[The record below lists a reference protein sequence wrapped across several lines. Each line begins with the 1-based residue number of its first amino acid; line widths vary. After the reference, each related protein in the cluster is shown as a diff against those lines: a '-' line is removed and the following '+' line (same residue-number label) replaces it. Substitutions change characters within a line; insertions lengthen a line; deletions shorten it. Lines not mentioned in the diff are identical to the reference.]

1 MSRSKH
7 EPISWSQHGLLD
19 VARVKANSKT
29 KEGAT
34 EELLLGLLVLKCIL
48 PEEKGGG
55 QRDVDVVEVDL
66 LLIGEVPDEHR
77 TMF

>member
-1 MSRSKH
+1 M
-7 EPISWSQHGLLD
+7 
-19 VARVKANSKT
+19 KAYAKA
-29 KEGAT
+29 EEDAT
-34 EELLLGLLVLKCIL
+34 EELFFETFSPVMHP